1 MSTVM
6 GQIASVSVEIGGK
19 EITFETGK
27 LAKQAD
33 GAVVM
38 RSGDTM
44 VLATAVGRPEAREGA
59 DFFPLTIDV
68 EERAYAAGKIP
79 GGFFK
84 REGRA
89 TERATLTARMIDRP
103 IRPLWPKGFRN
114 EVQVIC
120 TVLSADLVTPH
131 DILCINGASAA
142 LMISPLPFFGP
153 VGAVR
158 VGRIDGEFVLNP
170 THEQNFEETS
180 LDLIV
185 VGTKDGLT
193 MVEAGADEVPEDV
206 LLEALDLAHQ
216 EIRKLCEAQ
225 EDLRRQVGKAKWL
238 DQELTAE
245 LEESQGHAV
254 WESLQA
260 KGLREGSAIIEELED
275 ELAPELSMD
284 STEEDITRRMQVRAS
299 LAAVLEKQRLAAV
312 EGPVREQFGDDLRGL
327 TEAEQDSKELKSA
340 KRHLLFERI
349 VESVELPFPVGPA
362 TVDGE
367 GPVVKDSV
375 TKSYVKKAAEAIYKD
390 LVRKKIAIDKRRP
403 DGRGTDEIRP
413 IENEVTVSPRAHGSA
428 LFQRGQTQI
437 LTLCTLGTAKE
448 GQRIDDLSLETDR
461 RYMHH
466 YNFPPYSVGETGFMR
481 GPKRRDIGHGA
492 LAQRALEAMIPPA
505 EDFPYTIRLVS
516 ETLESNGSSSM
527 GSVCGSTLALMDA
540 GVPIKAPVSGIAM
553 GLVKEG
559 DDYVILTDIQ
569 GAEDH
574 LGDMDFKVAG
584 TKDGI
589 TALQMDIKIT
599 GVTQEIMRGALD
611 QAKQARIFILDRM
624 LEALPEA
631 RTELAPHAPR
641 ISSIQINPDF
651 IGMVIGKGGE
661 TIRSLESEYDVQI
674 DIEEDG
680 TILVYATE
688 GTKADAAI
696 AAIAALTKEPEV
708 GDTFTG
714 KVVKTTQFGAFVEL
728 KKGTDGLLHV
738 SNVGPGRVAH
748 IEDVMQRG
756 DIVDVLVQ
764 EVDKA
769 RGRIGLKLVH
779 KHEDGRLVEPE
790 ELIERAKSAPPRP
803 PEEERPAPRR
813 RPWPQPRPAPRL
825 GSDPRGRREPPP
837 QFLALSDGRRN
848 GVAVGVADQPLAVGD
863 RDRLGAAVDAELRE
877 DPLNVCCDRLL
888 ADHELG
894 GDLPLA
900 LAAREQHEH
909 LALARRQNRR
919 RTRSLVPHRAKPVAW
934 LSPQERPD
942 AIGQLLGVER
952 LQDVVVRSDQK
963 TSDPIEGFRARPRH
977 EHDRDGF
984 AVGVAQLSADLVA
997 GHPRQVDVQNH
1008 ERRSHCA
1015 RHVERV
1021 VATRRLVHGAVDSQ
1035 QRFDDERAAAV
1046 VIVDD
1051 QHRAAATRS
1060 AFQLLLV
1067 VPQVRG

>member
-1 MSTVM
+1 M
-6 GQIASVSVEIGGK
+6 GQVASVSVDIGGK

-142 LMISPLPFFGP
+142 LMLSPLPFFGP

-170 THEQNFEETS
+170 THQENFEESS

-225 EDLRRQVGKAKWL
+225 EDLRRQAGKVKWL
-238 DQELTAE
+238 DTELTAE

-260 KGLREGSAIIEELED
+260 KGLREGAAIIEELED
-275 ELAPELSMD
+275 QLAPELSMD

-299 LAAVLEKQRLAAV
+299 LASVLEKQRLAAV
-312 EGPVREQFGDDLRGL
+312 EGPVREQFGEDLRAL

-403 DGRGTDEIRP
+403 DGRATDEIRA
-413 IENEVTVSPRAHGSA
+413 IECEVTVSPRTHGSA

-611 QAKQARIFILDRM
+611 QAKQARIFILDKM

-696 AAIAALTKEPEV
+696 SAIAALTKEAEV

-803 PEEERPAPRR
+803 PEEERPRRDGDRGRSRGPRR
-813 RPWPQPRPAPRL
+813 
-825 GSDPRGRREPPP
+825 D
-837 QFLALSDGRRN
+837 
-848 GVAVGVADQPLAVGD
+848 
-863 RDRLGAAVDAELRE
+863 
-877 DPLNVCCDRLL
+877 
-888 ADHELG
+888 
-894 GDLPLA
+894 
-900 LAAREQHEH
+900 
-909 LALARRQNRR
+909 
-919 RTRSLVPHRAKPVAW
+919 
-934 LSPQERPD
+934 
-942 AIGQLLGVER
+942 
-952 LQDVVVRSDQK
+952 
-963 TSDPIEGFRARPRH
+963 
-977 EHDRDGF
+977 
-984 AVGVAQLSADLVA
+984 
-997 GHPRQVDVQNH
+997 
-1008 ERRSHCA
+1008 
-1015 RHVERV
+1015 
-1021 VATRRLVHGAVDSQ
+1021 
-1035 QRFDDERAAAV
+1035 
-1046 VIVDD
+1046 
-1051 QHRAAATRS
+1051 
-1060 AFQLLLV
+1060 
-1067 VPQVRG
+1067 

>member
-6 GQIASVSVEIGGK
+6 GQVASVSVEIGGK

-120 TVLSADLVTPH
+120 TVLSADLVIPH

-158 VGRIDGEFVLNP
+158 VGRIDGEFILNP
-170 THEQNFEETS
+170 THEQNFEESS

-225 EDLRRQVGKAKWL
+225 EDLRRQVGKVKWL
-238 DQELTAE
+238 DPELTAE
-245 LEESQGHAV
+245 LESSHGHTM
-254 WESLQA
+254 WESIQA
-260 KGLREGSAIIEELED
+260 KGLREGAAVVEELED
-275 ELAPELSMD
+275 QLAPDLTMD
-284 STEEDITRRMQVRAS
+284 STEEDINRRMQVRSS
-299 LAAVLEKQRLAAV
+299 LAALLEKQRLAAV
-312 EGPVREQFGDDLRGL
+312 EGPVREQFENDLRTL
-327 TEAEQDSKELKSA
+327 TDAEQDSKELKSA
-340 KRHLLFERI
+340 KRHLLFDRI
-349 VESVELPFPVGPA
+349 IDTVHLPFPVGPA
-362 TVDGE
+362 TVDGDA
-367 GPVVKDSV
+367 PVVKDSV

-390 LVRKKIAIDKRRP
+390 LVRKKIAVDKRRP
-403 DGRGTDEIRP
+403 DGRAADEIRP
-413 IENEVTVSPRAHGSA
+413 IECEVTVSPRAHGSG

-437 LTLCTLGTAKE
+437 LSLVTLGTAKE

-461 RYMHH
+461 RFMHH

-492 LAQRALEAMIPPA
+492 LAQRSLEPVIPPTD
-505 EDFPYTIRLVS
+505 EFPYTIRIVS

-584 TKDGI
+584 TREGI
-589 TALQMDIKIT
+589 TGLQMDIKIT
-599 GVTQEIMRGALD
+599 GVTREIMQAALE
-611 QAKQARIFILDRM
+611 QAKRAREIILDKM
-624 LEALPEA
+624 LEAIPEV
-631 RTELAPHAPR
+631 RTELNENAPR
-641 ISSIQINPDF
+641 ISTVKIDPEK

-661 TIRSLESEYDVQI
+661 TIRGLEADHEVQI

-680 TILVYATE
+680 TILIYATD
-688 GTKADAAI
+688 GQKAASAI
-696 AAIAALTKEPEV
+696 AAVEALTKEPEV
-708 GDTFTG
+708 GDEFLNA

-738 SNVGPGRVAH
+738 SNVGPGRVGH
-748 IEDVMQRG
+748 IEDVINRG
-756 DIVDVLVQ
+756 DILDVRVQ

-769 RGRIGLKLVH
+769 RGRIGLKLIQ
-779 KHEDGRLVEPE
+779 KHENGNTVSPE
-790 ELIERAKSAPPRP
+790 ELIERAKDAPPREPSEDRP
-803 PEEERPAPRR
+803 PRDGGRGGR
-813 RPWPQPRPAPRL
+813 GGR
-825 GSDPRGRREPPP
+825 GGGGGGRGRDRE
-837 QFLALSDGRRN
+837 
-848 GVAVGVADQPLAVGD
+848 
-863 RDRLGAAVDAELRE
+863 
-877 DPLNVCCDRLL
+877 
-888 ADHELG
+888 
-894 GDLPLA
+894 
-900 LAAREQHEH
+900 
-909 LALARRQNRR
+909 
-919 RTRSLVPHRAKPVAW
+919 RS
-934 LSPQERPD
+934 
-942 AIGQLLGVER
+942 
-952 LQDVVVRSDQK
+952 
-963 TSDPIEGFRARPRH
+963 
-977 EHDRDGF
+977 
-984 AVGVAQLSADLVA
+984 
-997 GHPRQVDVQNH
+997 
-1008 ERRSHCA
+1008 
-1015 RHVERV
+1015 
-1021 VATRRLVHGAVDSQ
+1021 
-1035 QRFDDERAAAV
+1035 
-1046 VIVDD
+1046 
-1051 QHRAAATRS
+1051 
-1060 AFQLLLV
+1060 
-1067 VPQVRG
+1067 